1 MNTSQ
6 SDSLPTP
13 SCSFDNP
20 PPPPSLLG
28 ATSFI
33 LGESERAWLDLCP
46 AGSPK
51 AFFTPHSNGPEGKE
65 GLETKEA
72 EPGDPWEKRT
82 AGHRGGFS
90 GTALLEFSGPEITA
104 WASLHSCLQL
114 KLVTP
119 GDWTLLPWEHG
130 LVLFPFP
137 TPRVCSFL
145 QEHCGEPI

>member
-1 MNTSQ
+1 MV
-6 SDSLPTP
+6 L
-13 SCSFDNP
+13 
-20 PPPPSLLG
+20 
-28 ATSFI
+28 
-33 LGESERAWLDLCP
+33 
-46 AGSPK
+46 
-51 AFFTPHSNGPEGKE
+51 EGKE
-65 GLETKEA
+65 GQETKEA
-72 EPGDPWEKRT
+72 EPGDSWERRLL
-82 AGHRGGFS
+82 AHRDGFS